1 MPDDTSAA
9 IKALL
14 EQVKTLTDTVTA
26 QQKRLNDLHDFNGR
40 ILSEKK
46 DAQRKASFLEDHF
59 AKEQRARDL
68 ASKGLK
74 QLPDGRLVLD
84 SNTTPPHTLTRQDAR
99 DPAKYAAA
107 KAAAKAA
114 GVELRIVDLSDGDP
128 TWRNTKG
135 RSDIAQTKTIT
146 FDDTHER
153 VRWVRADH
161 AATDGFVQRRMAAER
176 EGYKVKTFRSPDD
189 LPDHAKTKFNL
200 MERAARN
207 AEETDS

>member
-1 MPDDTSAA
+1 MPDETTAA

-26 QQKRLNDLHDFNGR
+26 QQKRLDDLHNFNSR
-40 ILSEKK
+40 ILDEKK
-46 DAQRKASFLEDHF
+46 DAQRKLGFLESHL
-59 AKEQRARDL
+59 EQEARKRDL

-74 QLPDGRLVLD
+74 QLPDGRIMVD
-84 SNTTPPHTLTRQDAR
+84 STATPPHTLTRQDAR
-99 DPAKYAAA
+99 DPQKYAAA

-176 EGYKVKTFRSPDD
+176 EGYKIKTFRTPDD
-189 LPDHAKTKFNL
+189 LPDHARTKFAL
-200 MERAARN
+200 MEKAATD
-207 AEETDS
+207 AES